1 MDNNQDNFPGYSNIR
16 NPKPATNPYAP
27 FIYALIL
34 AFGVMLGFVINSNTL
49 GKQTILNRNYD
60 KIEDVLNY
68 ISLKYVDT
76 INRNQLMDKSI
87 DKILSNLDPHS
98 VYIPARE
105 VSEMNE
111 SLEGNFEGIGIEFFI
126 VQDTITVVTAIPGG
140 PSELIGIKAGDR
152 IVKIEDSVVAGVKIK
167 DTSVKQRLRGP
178 KGTKVKVSVMRSG
191 VSHLLDFEIARDKIP
206 LYSIDAA
213 FMATSDIGYIRITS
227 FSANTHE
234 EFVQKLHDLQDKGMK
249 KLIIDLR
256 GNPGGYLQAATS
268 VADEL
273 ISGEKILVYT
283 KGKAYDRQDYLAGK
297 PGLFEKGELCV
308 LIDQGSASA
317 SEILSG
323 AIQDWDRGAII
334 GRTSFGKG
342 LVQEQYEL
350 KDSSAL
356 RLTVARYYTPS
367 GRCIQRPYD
376 KGTDE
381 YYNEIYDRYSRGEF
395 VHEDSIASR
404 DTTIYK
410 TSKGRRVYGGGGI
423 RPDIFVPMDTSSEG
437 EYFYAVRSFIPEFI
451 YKYSSQNANVLEKYK
466 SEEDFK
472 ANYSVS
478 DELLDQFYKYAYTAG
493 LKSNE
498 PRKLKIADK
507 VKLNLKAFLAKQIWR
522 MDGFYFILNSS
533 DNVVKAA
540 VDELNNDRVFNVQK
554 TEIKPNSGLHAVG
567 K

>member
-1 MDNNQDNFPGYSNIR
+1 MDNKEDKLPGYSNIR
-16 NPKPATNPYAP
+16 NPNSRSNPYAP

-34 AFGVMLGFVINSNTL
+34 AFGVMLGFVINSITV
-49 GKQTILNRNYD
+49 GKQAILNRNYD
-60 KIEDVLNY
+60 KVEDILNY

-76 INRNQLMDKSI
+76 INRQQLVDKSI
-87 DKILSNLDPHS
+87 EKILSNLDPHS
-98 VYIPARE
+98 VYIPAKD

-140 PSELIGIKAGDR
+140 PSELVGLKAGDK

-167 DTSVKQRLRGP
+167 DTSVKHRLRGP
-178 KGTKVKVSVMRSG
+178 KGTKVKVTVLRYG
-191 VSHLLDFEIARDKIP
+191 AAAPLVFEISRDKIP

-213 FMATSDIGYIRITS
+213 YMATDSIGYIRITS
-227 FSANTHE
+227 FSASTHE
-234 EFVQKLHDLQDKGMK
+234 EFVDKVRTLQGKGMS

-268 VADEL
+268 IADEL

-297 PGLFEKGELCV
+297 PGLFERGDLCI

-323 AIQDWDRGAII
+323 AVQDWDRGTII

-342 LVQEQYEL
+342 LVQEQYDL
-350 KDSSAL
+350 KDGSAL
-356 RLTVARYYTPS
+356 RLTIARYYTPS

-381 YYNEIYDRYSRGEF
+381 YYNEIYDRYTRGEF
-395 VHEDSIASR
+395 VHEDSIRTR
-404 DTTIYK
+404 DTTVYK
-410 TSKGRRVYGGGGI
+410 TSKGRTVYGGGGI

-437 EYFYAVRSFIPEFI
+437 EYFYAVRSFIPEFV
-451 YKYSSQNANVLEKYK
+451 YKYSSQNASLLERYK
-466 SEEDFK
+466 TEEDFK
-472 ANYSVS
+472 KNYVVS
-478 DELLDQFYKYAYTAG
+478 DEMLDQFYKYAYTAG
-493 LKSNE
+493 LKANDAK
-498 PRKLKIADK
+498 RARIAEK
-507 VKLNLKAFLAKQIWR
+507 AKLNLKAFLAKQIWR
-522 MDGFYFILNSS
+522 MEGFYYILNSS
-533 DNVVKAA
+533 DNVVQAA
-540 VDELNNDRVFNVQK
+540 VSKLK
-554 TEIKPNSGLHAVG
+554 
-567 K
+567 